1 MDYIINN
8 DFSYTSVFSLN
19 ANQVLQAVL
28 KTNDILL
35 HNPENLYRTLDLKT
49 TSAIVG
55 AVYCASLAKS
65 IEGAIVNPIEKGHP
79 DIVPSTAATASEAEL
94 RNYPAGL
101 EIKTTV
107 GNVKTGSALKAGE
120 NRLNSLTGITWQ
132 AHHQEV
138 HELMALVWDFNAKTK
153 AFLFPMV
160 TAVFFSSALSHD
172 DWGAI
177 SGTTGRNTKV
187 CGMMATG
194 RIKMK
199 NGWVVMHNKYNLRY
213 NQLL

>member
-8 DFSYTSVFSLN
+8 DFSYTSVFTLN
-19 ANQVLQAVL
+19 VDHVISAVL
-28 KTNDILL
+28 ETNNILL

-55 AVYCASLAKS
+55 AVYCASLAKN

-79 DIVPSTAATASEAEL
+79 DIVPDTAANASEVEL

-107 GNVKTGSALKAGE
+107 GNVKTGSTLKSGE
-120 NRLNSLTGITWQ
+120 NRLNCLTGITWQ

-138 HELMALVWDFNAKTK
+138 HELMALIWDFNAEINK
-153 AFLFPMV
+153 FLFPMV
-160 TAVFFSSALSHD
+160 TAVFFSSALSQD

-187 CGMMATG
+187 CGMKATG
-194 RIKMK
+194 RTKMK
-199 NGWVVMHNKYNLRY
+199 KGWIVMHKKYSVRY

>member
-8 DFSYTSVFSLN
+8 DFSYTSIFSLN
-19 ANQVLQAVL
+19 ADQVLQAVL
-28 KTNDILL
+28 ETNKILL

-55 AVYCASLAKS
+55 AIYCASLAEN

-79 DIVPSTAATASEAEL
+79 DIVPSVAVNASEAEL
-94 RNYPAGL
+94 RNYPDGL

-107 GNVKTGSALKAGE
+107 GNVRTGSSLKAGE
-120 NRLNSLTGITWQ
+120 NRLNFLTGITWQ

-138 HELMALVWDFNAKTK
+138 SELMALIWDFNVETKT
-153 AFLFPMV
+153 FLFSMV

-187 CGMMATG
+187 CGMTASG
-194 RIKMK
+194 RQKMK
-199 NGWVVMHNKYNLRY
+199 SGWVVIHNKYNLRY

>member
-1 MDYIINN
+1 MEYIINN
-8 DFSYTSVFSLN
+8 DFSYTSVFTLN
-19 ANQVLQAVL
+19 VDHVISAVL
-28 KTNDILL
+28 ETNSILL
-35 HNPENLYRTLDLKT
+35 HNPDNLYRTLDLKT

-55 AVYCASLAKS
+55 AVYCASLVKN

-79 DIVPSTAATASEAEL
+79 DIVPATAANASEVEL

-107 GNVKTGSALKAGE
+107 GNVKTGSALKPGE
-120 NRLNSLTGITWQ
+120 NRLNYLTGITWQ

-138 HELMALVWDFNAKTK
+138 HELMALIWDFNAEIN

-160 TAVFFSSALSHD
+160 TAVFFSSALSYD

-187 CGMMATG
+187 CGMTATG
-194 RIKMK
+194 RTKMK
-199 NGWVVMHNKYNLRY
+199 KRWIVIHKKYSVRY